1 MFTNLL
7 YNFCYGATVDAQH
20 IRKRRLAATAA
31 RNELSAI
38 LHEFAAIEE
47 PSDSIADCAVRL
59 GIYKEDSGVLLPLA
73 DFEQA
78 LELEEML
85 EDLLLELT
93 IADRIRQTSGKTY
106 SIEEVARDLGLAE
119 ELGLE

>member
-1 MFTNLL
+1 MLH
-7 YNFCYGATVDAQH
+7 NFCYGAIVGVEPV
-20 IRKRRLAATAA
+20 RKRRLAATAA

-38 LHEFAAIEE
+38 LHEFAALEE
-47 PSDSIADCAVRL
+47 PSDSIADRAVRL
-59 GIYKEDSGVLLPLA
+59 GIYKDDSAVLLPLA

-78 LELEEML
+78 LELEEL
-85 EDLLLELT
+85 LDDLLLELT
-93 IADRIRQTSGKTY
+93 IADRLRQASGKTY